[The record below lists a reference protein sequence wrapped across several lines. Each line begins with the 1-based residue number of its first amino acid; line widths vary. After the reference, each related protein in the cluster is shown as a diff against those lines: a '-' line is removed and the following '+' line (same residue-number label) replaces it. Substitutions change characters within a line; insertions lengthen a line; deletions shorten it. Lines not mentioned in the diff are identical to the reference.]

1 MNVKKLVKATLSSDA
16 FWVVNKA
23 LARSIGIEEAALTAE
38 IISKHTYWEER
49 GGLDDQGGFFMTSN
63 DIQTIMGIGEKPVG
77 RLTKSILTQGIV
89 KIKKRGVPAKNYWYP
104 QWETIFS
111 LIDSDPQTG
120 VTVDPQTRAT
130 VAPQKGVAITK
141 NTDKENNTNKIAD
154 GKAATPSLTRRVT
167 DLIGEAHKHL
177 TGSELVWHG
186 HAAKYGKAIKTIIE
200 TVGKSTPED
209 EAYQKIREKCAAYVL
224 AAKTD
229 EFLKKQGVTPV
240 SILSNWNKVH
250 YQAKAGQSGLA
261 QKKFPKYRDMTAD
274 EIKTAFTKWNKHFT
288 VLDLKANISPESYER
303 FTREAN
309 GYAPALVDI
318 LIEEVHKQKKSA

>member
-1 MNVKKLVKATLSSDA
+1 MDIRIGVRDRRNGGWYYINNEVYDA
-16 FWVVNKA
+16 GP
-23 LARSIGIEEAALTAE
+23 SCEALTLYNAIARFANNE
-38 IISKHTYWEER
+38 TER
-49 GGLDDQGGFFMTSN
+49 AFFSGKKWKRHHKVGHAKLASAMRWLLDNKLIAPTGKKTEVGAVYFELLPTEHLKGVLPQNRGLFQGETGGCSTSEQGG
-63 DIQTIMGIGEKPVG
+63 V
-77 RLTKSILTQGIV
+77 L
-89 KIKKRGVPAKNYWYP
+89 P
-104 QWETIFS
+104 Q
-111 LIDSDPQTG
+111 
-120 VTVDPQTRAT
+120 
-130 VAPQKGVAITK
+130 
-141 NTDKENNTNKIAD
+141 NTNKTNNKTNNKTRKKVAD